1 MRYIPTLCLREGM
14 IVGKNI
20 YGNNGQLLLTKGTS
34 IKNIH
39 IEAIKKK
46 GFSGIYIKDAL
57 SSDIEIEGIVSDNL
71 RQRTVKGLKDV
82 FIAIDSNGKDKFN
95 KMEDLKYQ
103 VEDIIDEILNYNS
116 LMVNMVD
123 LKYFDDYTYQHSV
136 NVAVLSIILGVALRF
151 NRKKLYMLGIGAL
164 LHDIG
169 KVFIDKE
176 ILNKPGKLTDEEF
189 TIMKSHVV
197 YGYDY
202 LKKEFDFPVQSF
214 MGALDHHEKYDG
226 TGYPNKKAADKI
238 SLFGRIISIADVYDA
253 LTSERPYRSAMLPS
267 EATEYLMGGAGSS
280 FDYDLI
286 KLFVRKV
293 APYPLGTCVCLSNAH
308 KGIVI
313 QNYEDACLRPKIR
326 IFEVD
331 GHEVEP
337 FILDLRND
345 EKYLNTTIELIVRS

>member
-1 MRYIPTLCLREGM
+1 MRYIPVLCLREGM
-14 IVGKNI
+14 VVGKDI
-20 YGNNGQLLLTKGTS
+20 YGNNGQLLLTKGVK
-34 IKNIH
+34 IKDNH
-39 IEAIKKK
+39 IESVKNK
-46 GFSGIYIKDAL
+46 GFSGIYISDAL
-57 SSDIEIEGIVSDNL
+57 SSDIEIESIVSDDL

-82 FIAIDSNGKDKFN
+82 FIAIDSNGNDKYK
-95 KMEDLKYQ
+95 KMESLKYQ

-136 NVAVLSIILGVALRF
+136 NVAVLSIILGVALKF
-151 NRKKLYMLGIGAL
+151 NRKKLYMLGLGAL

-176 ILNKPGKLTDEEF
+176 ILNKPGKLSEEEF
-189 TIMKSHVV
+189 ATIRNHVV

-226 TGYPNKKAADKI
+226 TGYPNKKVADRI

-253 LTSERPYRSAMLPS
+253 LTSERPYRTAMLPS

-280 FDYDLI
+280 FDYHLI

-293 APYPLGTCVCLSNAH
+293 APYPLGTCVCLTNKY

-326 IFEVD
+326 VFEVD
-331 GHEVEP
+331 GHEVES
-337 FILDLRND
+337 FIVDLRND
-345 EKYLNTTIELIVRS
+345 EDYLNATIELIVT